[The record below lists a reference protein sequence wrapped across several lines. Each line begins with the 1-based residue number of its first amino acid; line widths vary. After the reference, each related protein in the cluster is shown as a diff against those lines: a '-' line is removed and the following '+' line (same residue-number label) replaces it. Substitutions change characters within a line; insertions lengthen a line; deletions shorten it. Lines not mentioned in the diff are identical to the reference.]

1 MENSCFVQY
10 IQNRIELNLEEETT
24 KKKEGLRAI
33 IQKILL
39 VLCFLILLLNALE
52 QETKT
57 KQKIKSSHK
66 NDKPLCFF

>member
-1 MENSCFVQY
+1 
-10 IQNRIELNLEEETT
+10 LNLEEETT
-24 KKKEGLRAI
+24 KKKRREGLRAI